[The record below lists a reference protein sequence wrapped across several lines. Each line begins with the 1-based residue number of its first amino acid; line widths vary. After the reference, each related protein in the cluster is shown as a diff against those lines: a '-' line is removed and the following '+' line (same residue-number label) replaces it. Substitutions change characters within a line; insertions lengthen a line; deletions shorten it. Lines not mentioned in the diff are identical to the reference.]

1 MCKKDAGNLR
11 EMDVNKMDLA
21 LQDKHVLITG
31 ASRGIGKAI
40 AKHFIAE
47 GAQVSI
53 VGRTLSSLE
62 KAAAE
67 LGQVDIYQADVT
79 SKVDREELMQS
90 YLEKNGTI
98 DVLVNNAGG
107 SSGSTVL
114 QTELSQFYDAF
125 EYNYFS
131 SVHLSQMA
139 AKEMVKKQAGSIIN
153 IASIYGRESGGL
165 VTYNNAKAALI
176 SFTKS
181 LANEVIHQGVRVNS
195 IAPGSVYHED
205 GVWDKRMKD
214 DPAQT
219 KGFIEEEIP
228 AGRFGT
234 PDEIAQA
241 VLYLASEKASW
252 IVGACITVDG
262 GQSRSNI

>member
-1 MCKKDAGNLR
+1 
-11 EMDVNKMDLA
+11 MDLC
-21 LQDKHVLITG
+21 LKNKYVLITG
-31 ASRGIGKAI
+31 GSRGIGKAI
-40 AKHFIAE
+40 AEHFLKE
-47 GAQVSI
+47 GAHVSI

-62 KAAAE
+62 KAQSE
-67 LGQVDIYQADVT
+67 LGEVDIYQADVT
-79 SKVDREELMQS
+79 SKQDRETLMQA
-90 YLEKNGTI
+90 YLEKNGAI
-98 DVLVNNAGG
+98 DILINNAGG

-114 QTELSQFYDAF
+114 QTKLTEFYDAF

-131 SVHLSQMA
+131 AVHLSQLA
-139 AKEMVKKQAGSIIN
+139 VQEMVKQKSGSIIN

-181 LANEVIHQGVRVNS
+181 LADEVIHQGVNVNS
-195 IAPGSVYHED
+195 IAPGSVYHEA
-205 GVWDKRMKD
+205 GIWNRRMNEN
-214 DPAQT
+214 PVQT

-234 PDEIAQA
+234 PEEIAQT
-241 VLYLASEKASW
+241 VVYLASEKASW
-252 IVGACITVDG
+252 IAGACVTVDG

>member
-1 MCKKDAGNLR
+1 
-11 EMDVNKMDLA
+11 MDLC
-21 LQDKHVLITG
+21 LKNKHVLITG
-31 ASRGIGKAI
+31 GSRGIGKAI
-40 AKHFIAE
+40 AEHFIAE

-62 KAAAE
+62 KAQAE
-67 LGQVDIYQADVT
+67 LGEVDIYQADVT
-79 SKVDREELMQS
+79 SKEDRERLMQN
-90 YLEKNGTI
+90 YLSKNSGI
-98 DVLVNNAGG
+98 DVLINNAGG

-114 QTELSQFYDAF
+114 QTELSQFYDSF

-131 SVHLSQMA
+131 AVHLSQLA
-139 AKEMVKKQAGSIIN
+139 VKEMVEQKSGNIIN

-181 LANEVIHQGVRVNS
+181 LADEVIHQGVNVNS

-205 GVWDKRMKD
+205 GIWDQRMNEN
-214 DPAQT
+214 PAQT

-234 PDEIAQA
+234 PEEIAQT
-241 VLYLASEKASW
+241 VVYLASEKASW
-252 IVGACITVDG
+252 IAGACITVDG